1 MIRFSILLSRRQ
13 TGNNI
18 IAISIGI
25 VYLWFGILKFFP
37 NLSPAEEVAKDTI
50 NILFLG
56 MIPSNISIIMLA
68 IWETVIG
75 LLLLT
80 NNYQRLA
87 ITLALVHITLTFIP
101 FIVFP
106 DLSFGEVPFSFT
118 LLGQYIAKNIIILS
132 ALISLLKRSNETTYK
147 LSNIN

>member
-1 MIRFSILLSRRQ
+1 MINSSILLLRRQ

-25 VYLWFGILKFFP
+25 VYLWFGLLKVFP
-37 NLSPAEEVAKDTI
+37 IFSLAEEIAKDTN

-56 MIPSNISIIMLA
+56 MIPSNISITLLA
-68 IWETVIG
+68 IWETFIE

-87 ITLALVHITLTFIP
+87 ITLALLHITLTLIP
-101 FIVFP
+101 FIAFP
-106 DLSFGEVPFSFT
+106 NRSFGKVPSSFK
-118 LLGQYIAKNIIILS
+118 LIGKYITKDIIILS
-132 ALISLLKRSNETTYK
+132 PLKSLLKRSNETYK
-147 LSNIN
+147 FSNIN

>member
-87 ITLALVHITLTFIP
+87 ITLALVHISLTFIP

-132 ALISLLKRSNETTYK
+132 ALISLLKRSNEIYK

>member
-87 ITLALVHITLTFIP
+87 ITLGLVHITLTFIP

>member
-1 MIRFSILLSRRQ
+1 MIKSSILLSRRQ

>member
-87 ITLALVHITLTFIP
+87 IKLALVHIPLTFIP

>member
-147 LSNIN
+147 LSKIN

>member
-87 ITLALVHITLTFIP
+87 ITLALVHISLTFIP

>member
-106 DLSFGEVPFSFT
+106 DSHLAKFLFHLHYLVNT
-118 LLGQYIAKNIIILS
+118 LLRT
-132 ALISLLKRSNETTYK
+132 SLF
-147 LSNIN
+147 